1 MGTFV
6 VMAVVF
12 GGMIL
17 SLGVMWGYRLV
28 TPDGFMWFGP
38 SVVAG
43 FVVALGV
50 LAAVLT
56 VRLLKSGGGKA
67 ANVTPTDETRR

>member
-6 VMAVVF
+6 VMGVVF
-12 GGMIL
+12 GGLIL
-17 SLGVMWGYRLV
+17 SLVVMFGYSLI
-28 TPDGFMWFGP
+28 TQSGFMWFGP

-50 LAAVLT
+50 LAT
-56 VRLLKSGGGKA
+56 VMTLKLLKSSGKA